1 MPTEKE
7 QLREDM
13 AKKDESC
20 DGGFVSLAT
29 EATEK

>member
-13 AKKDESC
+13 AKKAESC
-20 DGGFVSLAT
+20 DGGFVVQTLR
-29 EATEK
+29 E